1 MEYVEGPDL
10 EELLQPP
17 HEPVFSIK
25 EIIKIAEHLS
35 NALAHCHGM
44 DVLHGDVK
52 SNNVKYN
59 VKTGS
64 YVLLDFGLAAMS
76 DEQRRSSFRHA
87 GAIEFMAPE
96 QSNGLILPQTD
107 VYGFGIILY
116 ELIAGSVPFPLKGK
130 TETARNE
137 VAIAH
142 LETPPPDVLSLRL
155 ARLPQTWTSE
165 KIAFEM
171 QLPQWLTAMVSR
183 CLEKKPENRF
193 KSGKELHE
201 YVCDNSTEK
210 LKYDNKAIQEYEQE
224 ISRLKSENQQL
235 QHQLQDLKKSAPF
248 STSTTNSVTKASA
261 VIPNQTPKPRQ
272 LNSKKRLAI
281 AAFILLVLLA
291 FAFLLSPSES
301 TPTEVNAGNE
311 DSATAN
317 NSSSRSNPV
326 QPNADE
332 PDSQTT
338 SQLQSA
344 KQFFSKGKIVEA
356 LIIYNTLA
364 KQQVPE
370 AMYYYAKLALQ
381 NSNGN
386 LSCAEAFDLLKKAGD
401 KGYVPAKRTLGFIYS
416 FANDS
421 AVLQQGNYY
430 NRCSFTQNIPKG
442 SKLLMEA
449 ILEGDT
455 AAGSLIQ
462 VLNSK
467 QTKP

>member
-1 MEYVEGPDL
+1 M
-10 EELLQPP
+10 
-17 HEPVFSIK
+17 
-25 EIIKIAEHLS
+25 
-35 NALAHCHGM
+35 
-44 DVLHGDVK
+44 
-52 SNNVKYN
+52 
-59 VKTGS
+59 
-64 YVLLDFGLAAMS
+64 
-76 DEQRRSSFRHA
+76 
-87 GAIEFMAPE
+87 
-96 QSNGLILPQTD
+96 
-107 VYGFGIILY
+107 
-116 ELIAGSVPFPLKGK
+116 
-130 TETARNE
+130 
-137 VAIAH
+137 
-142 LETPPPDVLSLRL
+142 
-155 ARLPQTWTSE
+155 
-165 KIAFEM
+165 
-171 QLPQWLTAMVSR
+171 
-183 CLEKKPENRF
+183 
-193 KSGKELHE
+193 
-201 YVCDNSTEK
+201 
-210 LKYDNKAIQEYEQE
+210 
-224 ISRLKSENQQL
+224 
-235 QHQLQDLKKSAPF
+235 
-248 STSTTNSVTKASA
+248 
-261 VIPNQTPKPRQ
+261 
-272 LNSKKRLAI
+272 
-281 AAFILLVLLA
+281 
-291 FAFLLSPSES
+291 
-301 TPTEVNAGNE
+301 PTEANAGNE

-421 AVLQQGNYY
+421 AILQQGNYY
-430 NRCSFTQNIPKG
+430 NRCSFTQNISKG

-449 ILEGDT
+449 MLEGDT